1 MNNKIRNYRANIFD
15 IKNVN
20 RTKSWN
26 TLPLKLVKRM
36 ENVRFIDGA
45 FEIKDYGELL
55 KDANGIPITPPPS
68 VCPKVIPIIEN
79 GRIISLIGFGG
90 PKTYICKFNKYGTEQ
105 WEILINT
112 YCTAAVN
119 IELNDEWALLL
130 MSIGANYTYTNDG
143 VTKHTR
149 TSGNLFEHAISH
161 FGRIFASSS
170 DRKLYFSD
178 EVNPLNWNTGI
189 DEGGY
194 LGFDFNSGEIVGL
207 ESFNDYVYIFTE
219 YTIYRLTAYAEQ
231 ESFVMK
237 KLDLDIGRIIFGSVA
252 KCNGMIVFLTTRGLY
267 KFDGYTASN
276 ITNDINSDT
285 IDSRIISACGVSHK
299 YYLALEKVLYIYDI
313 ESNTIATIPIGFDF
327 AMSTAINYDKAL
339 MYTNHNI
346 IGDMGT
352 SLYLY
357 GSQSGRGKIAKPIYI
372 ESGEFDFGRFNEYK
386 VIRSISLRDGIIGT
400 VYLSVDGKTHSF
412 NIAGKNRLLI
422 GLKGRVFAIRFECY
436 PFDNTLPSPIIEY
449 AIESV

>member
-1 MNNKIRNYRANIFD
+1 MNNKIRNYRAKIFD

-20 RTKSWN
+20 RRKSWD
-26 TLPLKLVKRM
+26 TLPIKSVKRM

-55 KDANGIPITPPPS
+55 KDAKGFPITPPPS
-68 VCPKVIPIIEN
+68 VCPKVIPIVID
-79 GRIISLIGFGG
+79 GQLTSLIGFGG
-90 PKTYICKFNKYGTEQ
+90 SKTYLYKFNGINNE
-105 WEILINT
+105 WEILIDT

-119 IELNDEWALLL
+119 IEWNDEWALLL
-130 MSIGANYTYTNDG
+130 MGIGANYTYTVDG

-149 TSGNLFEHAISH
+149 TSGNLFEYAISH
-161 FGRIFASSS
+161 FGRIFASST

-189 DEGGY
+189 DEGGH
-194 LGFDFNSGEIVGL
+194 LGFDVNSGEIVGL
-207 ESFNDYVYIFTE
+207 ETFNDYVYIFTE

-252 KCNGMIVFLTTRGLY
+252 KCNGMIMFLTTRGLY
-267 KFDGYTASN
+267 QFDGYTARVV
-276 ITNDINSDT
+276 TDDISSDT
-285 IDSRIISACGVSHK
+285 IDPRVISACGVSNK
-299 YYLALEKVLYIYDI
+299 YYLALEKVLYVYDN
-313 ESNTIATIPIGFDF
+313 ESNTIATIPIGYDF
-327 AMSTAINYDKAL
+327 ALSTAINFDKAL

-357 GSQSGRGKIAKPIYI
+357 GSQSGRGQIAKNIYV
-372 ESGEFDFGRFNEYK
+372 ESSEFDFGRYNEYK
-386 VIRSISLRDGIIGT
+386 VIKSISMRGGIIGT
-400 VYLSVDGKTHSF
+400 INISVDGKEHSF
-412 NIAGKNRLLI
+412 NIAGRNRLPI
-422 GLKGRVFAIRFECY
+422 GLKGRVFAIKFECY
-436 PFDNTLPSPIIEY
+436 PFENTLPSPIMEY
-449 AIESV
+449 AIETV